1 MMPTRPRNVSCPS
14 SGPEAKAST
23 AERADPRRCH
33 WGRGTDASRS
43 PPWPHDV
50 AVPPGGEG
58 LGHRVPGPR
67 KGRRRSVR
75 WSQACPRQRASP
87 QTEVLET
94 ASLAPNE
101 AAVQGATNPTP
112 TRVPRGGL
120 RDGLQFYGFS
130 WSALVLSPQ
139 QTGQQLQRL
148 GETCG
153 RRTRVRGLLFWWRR
167 SQAQLPGECSEGGGP
182 LLITEGAVARSL
194 PLRLPRTAAL

>member
-23 AERADPRRCH
+23 AERADPRKCH

-75 WSQACPRQRASP
+75 WSQACPGERASP

-101 AAVQGATNPTP
+101 AAVQGATNPTHP
-112 TRVPRGGL
+112 NKSAARRSARRPAILWVLLVCSRFVTPADGTAAPKVGGNVREANTGERTLVSVAQKPGPAPRRVLRGGWPL
-120 RDGLQFYGFS
+120 TDN
-130 WSALVLSPQ
+130 
-139 QTGQQLQRL
+139 
-148 GETCG
+148 
-153 RRTRVRGLLFWWRR
+153 
-167 SQAQLPGECSEGGGP
+167 GGGCGP
-182 LLITEGAVARSL
+182 K
-194 PLRLPRTAAL
+194 PPAAPP